1 MSFARAGRP
10 TPQERAKEDNVARV
24 VVTEFVTLDGV
35 FEDPGGSEAFER
47 GGWAFRFERGEEG
60 DKFKLDETMGSDAML
75 LGRRTFEEFAKHWP
89 SRDGEF
95 ADRFNGTTKYVVSST
110 LTDPESVWSNSQVV
124 SLDDVAGLRDG
135 DGGDIVVHGSGQLV
149 RGLIE
154 KGLVDELRLMVYPVV
169 LGDGKRLLDDTSS
182 PRTLRLVESRPVGPD
197 GVVIL
202 IYEPAGDDA

>member
-1 MSFARAGRP
+1 M
-10 TPQERAKEDNVARV
+10 ARV

-35 FEDPGGSEAFER
+35 FEDPGGSEDLDR
-47 GGWAFRFERGEEG
+47 GGWAFRFERGEDG

-95 ADRFNGTTKYVVSST
+95 ADKFNGSTKYVVSST
-110 LTDPESVWSNSQVV
+110 LADPESVWSNSKVIG
-124 SLDDVAGLRDG
+124 LDEVARLRDG
-135 DGGDIVVHGSGQLV
+135 DGGDIVVHGSGTLV
-149 RGLIE
+149 RGLL
-154 KGLVDELRLMVYPVV
+154 KSGLVDELRLMVYPVV
-169 LGDGKRLLDDTSS
+169 LGGGKQLFGDSS
-182 PRTLRLVESRPVGPD
+182 AAKSLRLVESRPVGPD